1 MSSILND
8 WEKFCDELKASGKL
22 ITENSDNEVHQ
33 LEGFRYLLRLLRLST
48 EMYLS
53 IQASIIRRFIDYLMK
68 QEKLVQIIQTI
79 IILMPISILK

>member
-33 LEGFRYLLRLLRLST
+33 LEGFRSVSYTHLTLPTS
-48 EMYLS
+48 
-53 IQASIIRRFIDYLMK
+53 
-68 QEKLVQIIQTI
+68 
-79 IILMPISILK
+79 

>member
-33 LEGFRYLLRLLRLST
+33 LEGFRYKEPYARDHRGKENHLHCHGTSLTNRQHHAT
-48 EMYLS
+48 
-53 IQASIIRRFIDYLMK
+53 QGKASS
-68 QEKLVQIIQTI
+68 KLH
-79 IILMPISILK
+79 S

>member
-48 EMYLS
+48 
-53 IQASIIRRFIDYLMK
+53 
-68 QEKLVQIIQTI
+68 
-79 IILMPISILK
+79 